1 MAKQQK
7 AEEGEEL
14 HYAEKEIGMKTEEIT
29 KDGEKVL
36 NEEKKECHGEIGD
49 KLEEDEENKKEEK
62 SKEIVDGQEKG
73 KEEKEE
79 RKKKKKKKKP
89 KTAQEEEEMYKDI
102 GMLKQKLEKINYKI
116 EALLEKKA
124 FISRKLKEAEA
135 KNGETSEKPGPKE
148 VAAADGA

>member
-1 MAKQQK
+1 
-7 AEEGEEL
+7 
-14 HYAEKEIGMKTEEIT
+14 MKTEEIT
-29 KDGEKVL
+29 KDGEMVL
-36 NEEKKECHGEIGD
+36 NEEKKECHGKLGD

-79 RKKKKKKKKP
+79 RKKKKKKKKKP
-89 KTAQEEEEMYKDI
+89 KTAVEEEEMYKDI
-102 GMLKQKLEKINYKI
+102 GMLKQKLEKIDCKI

-135 KNGETSEKPGPKE
+135 ENGETSEKPNPKE